1 MAAKRVNQG
10 RRHALYLAR
19 YNAYV
24 KGWLARPIA
33 LPYASA
39 MGCTR
44 RSLLSVFGAACLPRD
59 VFAKTE
65 VDLAL
70 VLAID
75 CSYSVDSSEYQLQMR
90 GTGQA
95 FLDPQ
100 VLDAV
105 QRGPAKKIAI
115 SAFLWSDENI
125 QYVIVPW
132 RLFATVA
139 DGREIAE
146 VFLRAPR
153 DLYRGSTATGSA
165 LLFAESLLDSA
176 PASLRRVVDV
186 STDGYANIGEKVPRV
201 RAQLIASGIT
211 INGLA
216 IENQARDLS
225 TYLETEVTG
234 GDGHFVIKAEN
245 FEAYAAA
252 IKMKLLK
259 EISNADL
266 S

>member
-1 MAAKRVNQG
+1 MKC
-10 RRHALYLAR
+10 
-19 YNAYV
+19 
-24 KGWLARPIA
+24 
-33 LPYASA
+33 S
-39 MGCTR
+39 R
-44 RSLLSVFGAACLPRD
+44 RSLFGLLAVAGMPQSAFAA
-59 VFAKTE
+59 TQ

-75 CSYSVDSSEYQLQMR
+75 CSYSVDPTEYQLQMR

-100 VLDAV
+100 VLEAV
-105 QRGPAKKIAI
+105 TRGRRKKIAI
-115 SAFLWSDENI
+115 SAFLWSDEDV

-139 DGREIAE
+139 DGKEIAE
-146 VFLRAPR
+146 VFLRSPR

-165 LLFAESLLDSA
+165 LLFAQSLLESA
-176 PASLRRVVDV
+176 PPSLRHVVDV
-186 STDGYANIGEKVPRV
+186 STDGYANTGDKVPKV
-201 RAQLIASGIT
+201 RGQLIANAIT

-216 IENQARDLS
+216 IENEVRDL
-225 TYLETEVTG
+225 TAYLQTEVTG

-245 FEAYAAA
+245 YEAYAGA

>member
-1 MAAKRVNQG
+1 M
-10 RRHALYLAR
+10 L
-19 YNAYV
+19 
-24 KGWLARPIA
+24 
-33 LPYASA
+33 
-39 MGCTR
+39 
-44 RSLLSVFGAACLPRD
+44 SLLGATCLP
-59 VFAKTE
+59 KTVLAE
-65 VDLAL
+65 TQVDLAL

-75 CSYSVDSSEYQLQMR
+75 CSYSVDLNEYQLQMR

-105 QRGPAKKIAI
+105 QRGPHKKIAI
-115 SAFLWSDENI
+115 SAFLWSDEDV

-132 RLFATVA
+132 RLFGTRD
-139 DGREIAE
+139 DGKEIAQ

-165 LLFAESLLDSA
+165 LLFAQSILDSA
-176 PASLRRVVDV
+176 PPSLRRVVDL
-186 STDGYANIGEKVPRV
+186 STDGYANTGDKVPKV
-201 RAQLIASGIT
+201 RAQLIQNGIT
-211 INGLA
+211 INGLS
-216 IENQARDLS
+216 IENEARDLT
-225 TYLETEVTG
+225 TYLQTEVTG

-245 FEAYAAA
+245 FEAYAVA
-252 IKMKLLK
+252 IKTKLLK

>member
-1 MAAKRVNQG
+1 M
-10 RRHALYLAR
+10 L
-19 YNAYV
+19 
-24 KGWLARPIA
+24 
-33 LPYASA
+33 
-39 MGCTR
+39 
-44 RSLLSVFGAACLPRD
+44 SLLGAVCLPTTA
-59 VFAKTE
+59 FAKTQ

-75 CSYSVDSSEYQLQMR
+75 CSYSVDRFEYQLQMR

-100 VLDAV
+100 VLEAV

-115 SAFLWSDENI
+115 SAFLWSDEDV

-132 RLFATVA
+132 RLFGTRD
-139 DGREIAE
+139 DGKEIAQ

-165 LLFAESLLDSA
+165 LLFAQSLLDSA
-176 PASLRRVVDV
+176 PPSLRRVVDL
-186 STDGYANIGEKVPRV
+186 STDGYANTGNKVPKV
-201 RAQLIASGIT
+201 RAQLIENGIT
-211 INGLA
+211 INGLS
-216 IENQARDLS
+216 IENEARDL
-225 TYLETEVTG
+225 TAYLQTEVTG

>member
-1 MAAKRVNQG
+1 MACRVSGFSLSFIMLISRRGLLASLGFVLLPNVAMAA
-10 RRHALYLAR
+10 
-19 YNAYV
+19 
-24 KGWLARPIA
+24 
-33 LPYASA
+33 
-39 MGCTR
+39 
-44 RSLLSVFGAACLPRD
+44 
-59 VFAKTE
+59 TE
-65 VDLAL
+65 VDIAL

-75 CSYSVDSSEYQLQMR
+75 CSYSVDTFEYQLQMR

-100 VLDAV
+100 VLEAV
-105 QRGPAKKIAI
+105 QRGPRKKIAI
-115 SAFLWSDENI
+115 SAFLWSDEDI

-132 RLFATVA
+132 RLFATIA

-153 DLYRGSTATGSA
+153 NLYRGSTATGSA
-165 LLFAESLLDSA
+165 LLFAQSLLEGA
-176 PASLRRVVDV
+176 PPSLRRVVDV
-186 STDGYANIGEKVPRV
+186 STDGYANTGDKMPKVREQV
-201 RAQLIASGIT
+201 IADGIT

-216 IENQARDLS
+216 IENEARDLS
-225 TYLETEVTG
+225 TYLQTEVTG
-234 GDGHFVIKAEN
+234 GNGHFVVKVEN
-245 FEAYAAA
+245 YEAYAAA

>member
-1 MAAKRVNQG
+1 MAAKWINQG
-10 RRHALYLAR
+10 RGHALYLAR
-19 YNAYV
+19 YSAYV
-24 KGWLARPIA
+24 KGWLAGRIA
-33 LPYASA
+33 LPYALI
-39 MGCTR
+39 MGCSR
-44 RSLLSVFGAACLPRD
+44 RSLLQVLGVACLPSP
-59 VFAKTE
+59 VFANTQ

-75 CSYSVDSSEYQLQMR
+75 CSYSVDPSEYQLQMR

-100 VLDAV
+100 VLEAV
-105 QRGPAKKIAI
+105 RRGPRKKIAI
-115 SAFLWSDENI
+115 SAFLWSDETV

-146 VFLRAPR
+146 IFLRAPR

-165 LLFAESLLDSA
+165 MLFAQSLLDGA

-186 STDGYANIGEKVPRV
+186 STDGYANTGDKVPKV
-201 RAQLIASGIT
+201 RAQLIANDIT

-216 IENQARDLS
+216 IENEARDLT
-225 TYLETEVTG
+225 TYLQTEVTG
-234 GDGHFVIKAEN
+234 GDGHFVISAEN
-245 FEAYAAA
+245 YEAYAAA

>member
-1 MAAKRVNQG
+1 MMRC
-10 RRHALYLAR
+10 
-19 YNAYV
+19 
-24 KGWLARPIA
+24 
-33 LPYASA
+33 S
-39 MGCTR
+39 R
-44 RSLLSVFGAACLPRD
+44 RSLFGLFGAVGLPQSA
-59 VFAKTE
+59 FAATQ

-75 CSYSVDSSEYQLQMR
+75 CSYSVDPTEYQLQMR

-100 VLDAV
+100 VLEAV
-105 QRGPAKKIAI
+105 TRGPHKKIAV
-115 SAFLWSDENI
+115 SAFLWSDETV

-132 RLFATVA
+132 RLFATLA

-153 DLYRGSTATGSA
+153 ELYRGSTATGSA
-165 LLFAESLLDSA
+165 LLFAQSLLESA
-176 PASLRRVVDV
+176 PVSLRRVVDV
-186 STDGYANIGEKVPRV
+186 STDGYANTGDKVPKVRV
-201 RAQLIASGIT
+201 QMIAAGIT

-216 IENQARDLS
+216 IENEARDLT

-234 GDGHFVIKAEN
+234 GDGHFVIRAED
-245 FEAYAAA
+245 FEAYAVA